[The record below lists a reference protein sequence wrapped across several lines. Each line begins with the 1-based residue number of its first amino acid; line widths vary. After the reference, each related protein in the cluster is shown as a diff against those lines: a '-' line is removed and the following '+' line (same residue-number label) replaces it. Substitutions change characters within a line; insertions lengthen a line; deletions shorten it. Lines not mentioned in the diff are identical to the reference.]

1 MWSCTLPE
9 QRKAR
14 NGLAL
19 PDRFRSLGTL
29 GPWGP
34 PRPAS
39 SEVQMGVS
47 RGQSPRQSW
56 LREGSC
62 PELPQRPVQ
71 AWRLGPTVC
80 IFKLPV
86 SAFLSGR
93 TRCFWGPCFGGVGL
107 SFLKAGPMQVFP
119 SEGSVRIEEPL
130 LSLTHWELGGP
141 PTERSGLS
149 LAEAVALSRA
159 QVLPAQ
165 VTALEKRPG
174 LRRLCCDPGV
184 PLPLPQASP
193 LPLAQFLASSDPGEA
208 CLGDP

>member
-1 MWSCTLPE
+1 M
-9 QRKAR
+9 R
-14 NGLAL
+14 
-19 PDRFRSLGTL
+19 
-29 GPWGP
+29 
-34 PRPAS
+34 
-39 SEVQMGVS
+39 
-47 RGQSPRQSW
+47 
-56 LREGSC
+56 
-62 PELPQRPVQ
+62 
-71 AWRLGPTVC
+71 
-80 IFKLPV
+80 
-86 SAFLSGR
+86 
-93 TRCFWGPCFGGVGL
+93 
-107 SFLKAGPMQVFP
+107 VFP
-119 SEGSVRIEEPL
+119 SEGSVRTEEPL

-149 LAEAVALSRA
+149 LAEAVALSRAQVLPA